1 MDDKTLARRVLA
13 DRERQARRDRHTP
26 WYMVNVNHPA
36 ISALYEEWRREEGEV
51 RGAPGDEARV
61 IFELS
66 ILTPRARQL
75 LEQHYETIDMIR
87 EAMGRDD
94 FKLPA
99 EP

>member
-1 MDDKTLARRVLA
+1 MDDKELARRVLA
-13 DRERQARRDRHTP
+13 DRERQARRDRYTP

-36 ISALYEEWRREEGEV
+36 ISALYEEWRRDNGEQ

-75 LEQHYETIDMIR
+75 LEQHYETIDR
-87 EAMGRDD
+87 LKEAMDRDD
-94 FKLPA
+94 FKLPS